1 MRSNLDETT
10 ETIPAADR
18 EFENIT
24 MEFLAFQYAAH
35 PVMATRKGVHEY
47 DEGLDSFQRF
57 AIRDD
62 RDQVRAYLH
71 AIDKISLADLSFDM
85 RVDYRVARSS
95 AQMTLAALEHQRW
108 PETRPDRY
116 LDTIFSG
123 LSLLIDRDSDP
134 ASVRAPGLLGRL
146 RTVPEALAEAQ
157 NNLQK
162 PPRLFLEAALEQTES
177 GALLFSESLPAFVA
191 SLRDV
196 PLKNAL
202 REAAVPAQ
210 TALTD
215 FARFLRENLLPHAS
229 EEFALGRERFDYF
242 LRVGHLMPETA
253 DELLAI
259 GREEIALAQKELTET
274 AHRVEPGGAWEA
286 QLIHLRK
293 SHPKAGELTEAYAQ
307 EIIKARDFIEYHRL
321 MTPPESEELR
331 VETTPAWARAAF
343 PGVTYRPA
351 APFEEQQT
359 GHLWVA
365 PPTKG
370 LPPKLREAELQEH
383 SQCQI
388 PLVALHEGYPGRH
401 LQTGRANQTASRF
414 RRHFAESG
422 LFTEGWAAYCEGMMW
437 EHGYFNDPRI
447 RLMQWRNRLEQ
458 ACVAVIDVEIHTQGK
473 SLHDATQFLQDTAKT
488 GLIPARA
495 AALRCAMAPT
505 QGMTAVMGRRS
516 LSSLR
521 DEMMRRQG
529 ARFTARRFHD
539 RLLAEGSI
547 QPSLLREIF
556 FAVR

>member
-1 MRSNLDETT
+1 MDETT

-18 EFENIT
+18 EFEELT
-24 MEFLAFQYAAH
+24 MEFLAFQYAVH

-116 LDTIFSG
+116 LDTILSG
-123 LSLLIDRDSDP
+123 LSLLIDRNCDP
-134 ASVRAPGLLGRL
+134 AAVRALGLLGRL
-146 RTVPEALAEAQ
+146 RAVPLALTEAQ
-157 NNLQK
+157 SNLQK
-162 PPRLFLEAALEQTES
+162 PPRLFLEAALELAEA
-177 GALLFSESLPAFVA
+177 GDLLFADSLPPFIAA
-191 SLRDV
+191 LRDA

-202 REAAVPAQ
+202 REAALPAQ
-210 TALTD
+210 TALAA
-215 FARFLRENLLPHAS
+215 FARFLRETLLPRAS
-229 EEFALGRERFDYF
+229 EDFALGRERFDYY
-242 LRVGHLMPETA
+242 LRVGHLMPETS

-259 GREEIALAQKELTET
+259 GREEIALAQKELAET
-274 AHRVEPGGAWEA
+274 AQRIEPGCLWEA
-286 QLIHLRK
+286 QLLQLK
-293 SHPKAGELTEAYAQ
+293 KAHPKAGELTEVYAH
-307 EIIKARDFIEYHRL
+307 EVVKARDFIEYHRL

-331 VETTPAWARAAF
+331 VEPTPAWARAAC
-343 PGVTYRPA
+343 PGITYRPA

-359 GHLWVA
+359 GHLWIA
-365 PPTKG
+365 PTTKG
-370 LPPKLREAELQEH
+370 LSPKLRETELQEH
-383 SQCQI
+383 SRYQI

-422 LFTEGWAAYCEGMMW
+422 LFTAGWAAYCEGMMW

-447 RLMQWRNRLEQ
+447 RLMQQRNRLEQ
-458 ACVAVIDVEIHTQGK
+458 ACLAVIDVEIHTQGK
-473 SLHDATQFLQDTAKT
+473 SLEDAAQFLQDTAKT
-488 GLIPARA
+488 GEVAARA
-495 AALRCAMAPT
+495 EARRCALSPT
-505 QGMTAVMGRRS
+505 QGMTAVMGRRA